1 MKLSFRFFCIAY
13 LIVLLAM
20 GTGGTLIIL
29 NVTNTLFES
38 RKERVLASAD
48 YAAESFLSFCDI
60 SYGEIIQSQASEI
73 AGQIKNTLDEAVSEV
88 RIYSAGAEDGE
99 TENAFYR
106 FTVKDSGLAME
117 AVCRLDTAVGAYC
130 LAITSDFSGIKEQNK
145 MFFTVYGITVLS
157 VSLISGALL
166 LVSSK
171 RITKPLSR
179 LSAAAERIASG
190 SYGEKIEI
198 NNCAKEIKNLSDS
211 FNSMSAAVERKISEI
226 TEEAE
231 KRDIFVADFT
241 HELKTPMTAIMGY
254 AQMLDSYELTDSE
267 RGEAARAIYG
277 EARRLENLSLRL
289 LELYVYRD
297 EKAADIRKTELSG
310 VERQLEAS
318 LKNLSVKYGA
328 PLRVGFP
335 DTSVMADETL
345 LLSLLYNLADN
356 AFKATENGSEV
367 SVYGEDTGTAVRIT
381 VKDSGRGIAQ
391 ENLKMLT
398 QPFFRED
405 KSRSRKLG
413 GAGLGLSICEAI
425 AKLHGTAL
433 DFKSEPGKG
442 TEVSFILKKAVETQ

>member
-1 MKLSFRFFCIAY
+1 
-13 LIVLLAM
+13 
-20 GTGGTLIIL
+20 
-29 NVTNTLFES
+29 
-38 RKERVLASAD
+38 
-48 YAAESFLSFCDI
+48 
-60 SYGEIIQSQASEI
+60 
-73 AGQIKNTLDEAVSEV
+73 
-88 RIYSAGAEDGE
+88 
-99 TENAFYR
+99 
-106 FTVKDSGLAME
+106 
-117 AVCRLDTAVGAYC
+117 
-130 LAITSDFSGIKEQNK
+130 
-145 MFFTVYGITVLS
+145 
-157 VSLISGALL
+157 
-166 LVSSK
+166 
-171 RITKPLSR
+171 
-179 LSAAAERIASG
+179 
-190 SYGEKIEI
+190 
-198 NNCAKEIKNLSDS
+198 
-211 FNSMSAAVERKISEI
+211 MSAAVERKISEI

-241 HELKTPMTAIMGY
+241 YELKTPMTAIMGY
-254 AQMLDSYELTDSE
+254 AQMLDVYELTDSE

-289 LELYVYRD
+289 LELYVYRN
-297 EKAADIRKTELSG
+297 EKAADIRKTELYG
-310 VERQLEAS
+310 VGRQLEAS

-367 SVYGEDTGTAVRIT
+367 SVYGEDIGAAVIIT

-391 ENLKMLT
+391 ESLKMLT

-442 TEVSFILKKAVETQ
+442 TEVSFILKKAVETK